1 MDWQLH
7 HCIIMRFCIGFW
19 WVNWH
24 LSWLVDLLVDWPF
37 FGSLPLQCM
46 SQIDL
51 LDNIYIL
58 IYIRFIFTVFF
69 FLWFTDSWFWSAY
82 KMASRLP
89 KTPTS
94 KTSSS
99 FGSTESLTTSD
110 TASSVDV
117 GSKII
122 LSKTSIPKTS
132 LSLKLSSD
140 SVDDFA
146 VDEKVWVN
154 GSRPG
159 IIRFIGDT
167 KFSSG
172 KWIGV
177 QITSPDGK
185 NDGTVA
191 GVRYFACPNNCGV
204 FVKPQ
209 RLTKAPMPESVFQK

>member
-1 MDWQLH
+1 MCLSVRGFDFLLH
-7 HCIIMRFCIGFW
+7 LQANWLFRWLTCPLLIDCLWTIIYPFVLFAFVDCFRW
-19 WVNWH
+19 YH
-24 LSWLVDLLVDWPF
+24 L
-37 FGSLPLQCM
+37 
-46 SQIDL
+46 I
-51 LDNIYIL
+51 
-58 IYIRFIFTVFF
+58 
-69 FLWFTDSWFWSAY
+69 
-82 KMASRLP
+82 MAGRLP

-94 KTSSS
+94 KASSS
-99 FGSTESLTTSD
+99 FGSTDSLTTSD
-110 TASSVDV
+110 TASSVDI
-117 GSKII
+117 GSRTI
-122 LSKTSIPKTS
+122 KTSIPKPN

-140 SVDDFA
+140 SVDDFR

-154 GSRPG
+154 GSRAG

-167 KFSSG
+167 KFAPG

-177 QITSPDGK
+177 QLTSPDGK

>member
-1 MDWQLH
+1 M
-7 HCIIMRFCIGFW
+7 I
-19 WVNWH
+19 N
-24 LSWLVDLLVDWPF
+24 
-37 FGSLPLQCM
+37 
-46 SQIDL
+46 
-51 LDNIYIL
+51 
-58 IYIRFIFTVFF
+58 
-69 FLWFTDSWFWSAY
+69 
-82 KMASRLP
+82 RLP
-89 KTPTS
+89 KTPAS
-94 KTSSS
+94 KASSS
-99 FGSTESLTTSD
+99 FGSSESLTTSD

-117 GSKII
+117 GSKS
-122 LSKTSIPKTS
+122 LKTSIPKVGN

-146 VDEKVWVN
+146 IDEKVWVN

-159 IIRFIGDT
+159 IIRFIGET
-167 KFSSG
+167 KFSPG

-177 QITSPDGK
+177 QLTSPDGK

>member
-1 MDWQLH
+1 
-7 HCIIMRFCIGFW
+7 
-19 WVNWH
+19 
-24 LSWLVDLLVDWPF
+24 
-37 FGSLPLQCM
+37 
-46 SQIDL
+46 
-51 LDNIYIL
+51 
-58 IYIRFIFTVFF
+58 
-69 FLWFTDSWFWSAY
+69 
-82 KMASRLP
+82 MASSRLP

-99 FGSTESLTTSD
+99 FCSTESLTTSD

-117 GSKII
+117 GAKAI
-122 LSKTSIPKTS
+122 LGAKVATSIPKPS

-140 SVDDFA
+140 SVDDFS
-146 VDEKVWVN
+146 VNEKVWVN
-154 GSRPG
+154 GSRAG

-167 KFSSG
+167 KFSPG

-177 QITSPDGK
+177 QLTSPDGK

>member
-1 MDWQLH
+1 
-7 HCIIMRFCIGFW
+7 
-19 WVNWH
+19 
-24 LSWLVDLLVDWPF
+24 
-37 FGSLPLQCM
+37 
-46 SQIDL
+46 
-51 LDNIYIL
+51 
-58 IYIRFIFTVFF
+58 
-69 FLWFTDSWFWSAY
+69 
-82 KMASRLP
+82 MAGRLP

-94 KTSSS
+94 KASSS
-99 FGSTESLTTSD
+99 FGSTDSLTTSD
-110 TASSVDV
+110 TASSVDI
-117 GSKII
+117 GSRTI
-122 LSKTSIPKTS
+122 KTSIPKPN

-140 SVDDFA
+140 SVDDFR

-154 GSRPG
+154 GSRAG

-167 KFSSG
+167 KFAPG

-177 QITSPDGK
+177 QLTSPDGK